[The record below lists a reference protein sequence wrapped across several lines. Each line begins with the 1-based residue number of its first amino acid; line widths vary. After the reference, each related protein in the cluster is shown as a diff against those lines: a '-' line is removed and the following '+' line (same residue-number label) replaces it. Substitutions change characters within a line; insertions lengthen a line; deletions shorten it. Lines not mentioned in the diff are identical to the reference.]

1 MKTYIDILSLHKIN
15 KFHWHLT
22 DDQGWRIEIKKYPL
36 LTQIGSRRAETLVG
50 RYDKNKEGVYDGKPY
65 GGFYTQ
71 EEIREIVSYAAER
84 HIEVIPEIEMP
95 GHGLAALTAYP
106 WLGCTGGPYAVW
118 THWGISDDV
127 YCAGKETTFE
137 FIEDVLTE
145 VLALFPSKLIH
156 IGGDECPKKRWKSCP
171 LCQQRIREEGL
182 KDEYQL
188 QSYFIHRIERW
199 MHAHG
204 REIIDWDEIL
214 QGGISKTANIMSWNG
229 SDPGI
234 KAAQRGNPV
243 IMTPKWYCYFDYSQT
258 SDPERYEPLGNT
270 RYVSVRQAYRLD
282 PCDRL
287 TLPDQK
293 RIRGV
298 QCNLWTEYIADIRHA
313 QHMVL
318 PRMVYISDA
327 TELGT
332 IYTKAELA
340 ALYEVCREYAL
351 YLFLDGARLPAALV
365 AQGNDLDITDFGKYC
380 DAFYIGGTKNGLLFG
395 EAVVITNDALK
406 PHFRNMIK
414 QRGGMFAK
422 GFLFGV
428 QFDAYFKDGLWL
440 DMARHAVT
448 QAQRIAKAAQEKGY
462 TLYAQSPTNQ
472 VFVVLSH
479 EKIAELEK
487 NFAFEAFGH
496 VDDDHEAMRFVCSWA
511 TKPEAVDA
519 LIESL

>member
-1 MKTYIDILSLHKIN
+1 MISFRNDYSEGAHPKI
-15 KFHWHLT
+15 
-22 DDQGWRIEIKKYPL
+22 
-36 LTQIGSRRAETLVG
+36 
-50 RYDKNKEGVYDGKPY
+50 
-65 GGFYTQ
+65 
-71 EEIREIVSYAAER
+71 
-84 HIEVIPEIEMP
+84 
-95 GHGLAALTAYP
+95 LAALEQNNLTTTCGYSMDPFCDEARAAIRARFACPAADVHFLVGGTIANTTVIAAALRP
-106 WLGCTGGPYAVW
+106 WEGVIAADTGHINVHETGAIEASGHKV
-118 THWGISDDV
+118 
-127 YCAGKETTFE
+127 CAIEAPSGK
-137 FIEDVLTE
+137 LTPALVRE
-145 VLALFPSKLIH
+145 VMRRH
-156 IGGDECPKKRWKSCP
+156 CGGQDE
-171 LCQQRIREEGL
+171 
-182 KDEYQL
+182 
-188 QSYFIHRIERW
+188 
-199 MHAHG
+199 
-204 REIIDWDEIL
+204 
-214 QGGISKTANIMSWNG
+214 
-229 SDPGI
+229 
-234 KAAQRGNPV
+234 
-243 IMTPKWYCYFDYSQT
+243 
-258 SDPERYEPLGNT
+258 
-270 RYVSVRQAYRLD
+270 
-282 PCDRL
+282 
-287 TLPDQK
+287 
-293 RIRGV
+293 
-298 QCNLWTEYIADIRHA
+298 
-313 QHMVL
+313 HMVL
-318 PRMVYISDA
+318 PRLVYISDA